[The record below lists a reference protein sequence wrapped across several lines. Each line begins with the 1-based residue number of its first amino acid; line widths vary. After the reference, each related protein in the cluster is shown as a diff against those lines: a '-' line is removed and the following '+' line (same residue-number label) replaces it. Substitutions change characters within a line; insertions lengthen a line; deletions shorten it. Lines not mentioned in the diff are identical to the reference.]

1 MLIPQK
7 LKSGDEIRIVAPSRS
22 LKIISEETRNN
33 ANKVFEKLGLKL
45 TFSKNCENC
54 DDFMSSSVEDRIED
68 LHEAFADKKVKAIF
82 TVIGGYNCNQ
92 LLKYLDYELIK
103 NIPIIYNADF
113 GHTTPQITFP
123 IGGEAKILAGK
134 ESKII
139 IIKH

>member
-1 MLIPQK
+1 MPDLKDTILFIEEDDLTFPENFDRDFQSLLHQK
-7 LKSGDEIRIVAPSRS
+7 DFDRVRGIVFGRFQKKSNMNDEIFR
-22 LKIISEETRNN
+22 KIIT
-33 ANKVFEKLGLKL
+33 
-45 TFSKNCENC
+45 SK
-54 DDFMSSSVEDRIED
+54 
-68 LHEAFADKKVKAIF
+68 K
-82 TVIGGYNCNQ
+82 
-92 LLKYLDYELIK
+92 ELK